1 MRSIDNYFSE
11 LDTIAIFCSVNTGI
25 NDHEI
30 FELLQQKNLGNTYSQ
45 IGVAGLDGF
54 IYTGSGSKQNVSG
67 QDYFQRA
74 IKGERVVSNVITD
87 ANTGRDIIVLAIPIE
102 RNGVITGAACSQYD
116 VQSFTDLL
124 SSSQFK
130 GAGATMI
137 DRDCQENV
145 CIKIPIML
153 RLPVMLPMA
162 QPTLVKITTRS
173 ILVTLLCQRP
183 FSEPRS
189 IDQQLWH
196 GPVSLHDLSAH
207 RQSCGADDFSRGQ

>member
-1 MRSIDNYFSE
+1 MKKSTDQSIILTNSLIDNYFSE

-102 RNGVITGAACSQYD
+102 RNGVITGAACAQYD

-130 GAGATMI
+130 GDGATMI
-137 DRDCQENV
+137 
-145 CIKIPIML
+145 
-153 RLPVMLPMA
+153 A
-162 QPTLVKITTRS
+162 TS
-173 ILVTLLCQRP
+173 ILSPSALTT
-183 FSEPRS
+183 
-189 IDQQLWH
+189 
-196 GPVSLHDLSAH
+196 GP
-207 RQSCGADDFSRGQ
+207 